1 MTKAT
6 ATSITEFVADQYAAG
21 VDIED
26 YTKVSADTYEA
37 WGVDA
42 DGDEVR
48 FVVTVEE
55 VG

>member
-1 MTKAT
+1 MDKAN
-6 ATSITEFVADQYAAG
+6 AASITKFVADKYSEG
-21 VDIED
+21 IDIED

-48 FVVTVEE
+48 YVVTVE
-55 VG
+55 VA